1 LDGTIKL
8 IDFGLAR
15 HVHNNKRPLT
25 GGVCTRWYR
34 PPEILFGAEYYGSS
48 VDVWSVGCILAE
60 LFLGDVIFKGLGM
73 YDNNKNNEDQLSK
86 IFGIRGTPNEENW
99 PQANRLK
106 DYKAFQNTE
115 AIPLRDLIANAS
127 ADAVDLMEKMLQ
139 LNPNDRISLGEAL
152 KHPFLTKNVPS
163 KGQVSYRQH

>member
-1 LDGTIKL
+1 MSECRQVILLRKYCKPHYLKDIREAIIRGDDPKEIHKL
-8 IDFGLAR
+8 QRLRMKLGL
-15 HVHNNKRPLT
+15 NRPK
-25 GGVCTRWYR
+25 
-34 PPEILFGAEYYGSS
+34 EEY
-48 VDVWSVGCILAE
+48 AE
-60 LFLGDVIFKGLGM
+60 LMLRLN
-73 YDNNKNNEDQLSK
+73 DNNKNNEDQLSK